1 MPEKDYG
8 FRSLIDKLNVK
19 KGSRFVERRERR
31 GAPGGDSRPHGDVLG
46 KLKIERLR
54 RYPAGR

>member
-19 KGSRFVERRERR
+19 KGSRVLLNGVNDAALLAEIR
-31 GAPGGDSRPHGDVLG
+31 GRTETCWENS
-46 KLKIERLR
+46 K
-54 RYPAGR
+54 